1 MDSNN
6 QLIGS
11 VYNQFF
17 NLYKPNNNMSINS
30 YLQFQ
35 PDLNIILKIEEVD
48 KKFTNIG

>member
-11 VYNQFF
+11 IYNQFF
-17 NLYKPNNNMSINS
+17 NLYQPNNVSINS

-48 KKFTNIG
+48 KKYTDIG